1 MKSEYLHLYLGLTRN
16 ELKRRI
22 ELGLIDPKSIESQ
35 VNDYST
41 NIKLQALSEQW
52 LEDHKADQVDQYS
65 VADIQVIS
73 K

>member
-22 ELGLIDPKSIESQ
+22 ELGLIDPKSIEFQ